1 MASSSHSKK
10 KTNFYGSKLCTV
22 TGVVSSAV
30 APNVDILF
38 LFILLKWR
46 ALWLL
51 LLTVKKKPIFMEV
64 NYAQ

>member
-38 LFILLKWR
+38 LFKLPWQNKRVFFNVITL
-46 ALWLL
+46 
-51 LLTVKKKPIFMEV
+51 II
-64 NYAQ
+64 Q

>member
-10 KTNFYGSKLCTV
+10 KPIFMDRSKLCTV

-38 LFILLKWR
+38 PFKL
-46 ALWLL
+46 
-51 LLTVKKKPIFMEV
+51 P
-64 NYAQ
+64 

>member
-10 KTNFYGSKLCTV
+10 KTNFYGSKLYTV

-38 LFILLKWR
+38 LFKL
-46 ALWLL
+46 
-51 LLTVKKKPIFMEV
+51 P
-64 NYAQ
+64 